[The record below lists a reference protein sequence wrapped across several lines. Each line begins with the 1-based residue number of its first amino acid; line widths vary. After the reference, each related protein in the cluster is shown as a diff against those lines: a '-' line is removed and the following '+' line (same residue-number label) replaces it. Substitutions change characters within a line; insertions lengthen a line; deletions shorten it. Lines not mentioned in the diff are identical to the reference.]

1 MFVSL
6 GKDMCVCQKSNNRM
20 NIVRSEEEE
29 EMLDRELLSHQIL
42 SGHAHSR

>member
-1 MFVSL
+1 M
-6 GKDMCVCQKSNNRM
+6 CQKSNNRM

-29 EMLDRELLSHQIL
+29 ETLDRELLSHQIA